1 MPDSKKRELVREAGD
16 GRMTTG
22 RTVGGIGAVTKVRVR
37 MMHAGGE
44 VMFNSDLI
52 FLAGIPI
59 VVLVW
64 EQRPHG
70 DYPAVTV
77 TLDPK
82 YLHKTNWPDAE
93 YLYDVWIEDPR
104 AVW

>member
-1 MPDSKKRELVREAGD
+1 
-16 GRMTTG
+16 MTTG

-52 FLAGIPI
+52 FLARIPI

-82 YLHKTNWPDAE
+82 YLHKINWRTRSIFMTFGSKTLE
-93 YLYDVWIEDPR
+93 RYREMR
-104 AVW
+104 AIINSERILVR